1 MYLTYLSNG
10 TDHLSGREQ
19 DADLMKA
26 GECKEVRAAEVMPK
40 VDKIRKVLLSN
51 DERDSRPEH
60 KRCHQAAA
68 DVDQTLQQA
77 SAAVDAMSLH
87 TRI

>member
-1 MYLTYLSNG
+1 MYLTYLSSGN
-10 TDHLSGREQ
+10 DHLSGREQ
-19 DADLMKA
+19 GADPMKA
-26 GECKEVRAAEVMPK
+26 EECKEVRAAEVMPK
-40 VDKIRKVLLSN
+40 VDKIRKVPLSN
-51 DERDSRPEH
+51 DERDSRLEP

-77 SAAVDAMSLH
+77 SAAVDALSLH